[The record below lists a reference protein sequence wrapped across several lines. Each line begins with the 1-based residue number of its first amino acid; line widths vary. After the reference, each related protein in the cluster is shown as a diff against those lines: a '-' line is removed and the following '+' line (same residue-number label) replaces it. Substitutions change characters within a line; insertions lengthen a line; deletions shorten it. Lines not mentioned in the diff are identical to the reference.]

1 MNRHKFAL
9 AVAVIGAV
17 LIAAHAA
24 LGVAGTMTSGQ
35 WQSGVVIG
43 LILLVSGGIGAAM
56 TR

>member
-1 MNRHKFAL
+1 MGKHRLAL

-17 LIAAHAA
+17 LIAAHAV
-24 LGVAGTMTSGQ
+24 LGVAGTMTAGQ

-43 LILLVSGGIGAAM
+43 LILLVGGGVGAVM